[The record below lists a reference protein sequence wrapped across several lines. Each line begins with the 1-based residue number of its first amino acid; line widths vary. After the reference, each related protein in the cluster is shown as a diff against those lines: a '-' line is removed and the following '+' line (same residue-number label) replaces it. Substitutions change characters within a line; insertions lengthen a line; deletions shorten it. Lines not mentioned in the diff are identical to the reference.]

1 MSHDPGPA
9 FRALHVPGTPFTLAN
24 AWDTGSARVLAALGA
39 QAIGTTSAGHAFT
52 LGKPDMGYVSREE
65 ALAHAQDLVAAT
77 SLPVSGD
84 FENGFG
90 HTPEDVAET
99 VRLACEAGLA
109 GLSIED
115 TGLPDPTPYAFDE
128 AVERVR
134 AGVAAARA
142 CPRDIFFLARADGVM
157 NGQYDTDEA
166 IRRIQAYEAAGAD
179 GVYVPLPPDMDALGR
194 VVASV
199 SVPVNAL
206 AAGRFIKH
214 GRAEFATLGVARI
227 SIGSALARVTHKA
240 MLEAATPMLSD
251 GDFSQLKGASGD
263 AIDALL
269 LKGAEI

>member
-1 MSHDPGPA
+1 MTFRDLHRPGDP
-9 FRALHVPGTPFTLAN
+9 FVLVN
-24 AWDTGSARVLAALGA
+24 VWDTGTARMAESLGA
-39 QAIGTTSAGHAFT
+39 QALATSSAAHVFLMGRGDGGTI
-52 LGKPDMGYVSREE
+52 SRDE
-65 ALAHAQDLVAAT
+65 ALAHAEEIVAAT
-77 SLPVSGD
+77 KLPVNGD

-90 HTPEDVAET
+90 HAPEEVAET

-115 TGLPDPTPYAFDE
+115 TSLPDPTPYAFDE

-214 GRAEFATLGVARI
+214 GRAEFAALGIARI

-240 MLEAATPMLSD
+240 MLEAAKPMLSD
-251 GDFSQLKGASGD
+251 GDFSQLRGASGD